1 MNIYAKQIRLTGK
14 ENKLVATK
22 DEGRS
27 KWGLR
32 ATSYYV

>member
-1 MNIYAKQIRLTGK
+1 MRLIQMNIYAKQIRLTGK

-27 KWGLR
+27 K
-32 ATSYYV
+32 